1 MTTDEQAA
9 TIAKLQERCGD
20 LEAGWDELKR
30 AKEAAER
37 ALAEMQAQRDVL
49 AEAIEPFAKYG
60 EQLRGQ
66 RVRLDT
72 VMLELWGTK
81 IVVEHLTQAHQALAT
96 LPASAVRY
104 RAVVEAAMAVV
115 QLWKGGEIELYIPGT
130 SASGHNAFGD
140 LSDAVAALGG
150 EEGS

>member
-104 RAVVEAAMAVV
+104 RAVVEAAKEAY
-115 QLWKGGEIELYIPGT
+115 GEMTDYLCMQNPSFERLC
-130 SASGHNAFGD
+130 A
-140 LSDAVAALGG
+140 AVAALG
-150 EEGS
+150 EEG